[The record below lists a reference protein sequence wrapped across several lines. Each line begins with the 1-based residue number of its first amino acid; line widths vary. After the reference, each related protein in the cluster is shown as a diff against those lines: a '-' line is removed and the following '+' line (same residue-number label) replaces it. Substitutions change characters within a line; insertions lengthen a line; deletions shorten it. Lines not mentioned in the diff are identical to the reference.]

1 MKQLPNGQELRDKC
15 RELGISSVALTGEMS
30 AGATIL
36 EPALQARYL
45 AFMRDGRDSRLW
57 WIAFISAVAS
67 VLSAAASWTGALSHL
82 H

>member
-1 MKQLPNGQELRDKC
+1 MKQLPTGQELRDES
-15 RELGISSVALTGEMS
+15 RRLGISPVALEGQLS

-36 EPALQARYL
+36 EPALQDRYL
-45 AFMRDGRDSRLW
+45 AFLRDRRDSRLW

-67 VLSAAASWTGALSHL
+67 VLSAAASWTGALYHL